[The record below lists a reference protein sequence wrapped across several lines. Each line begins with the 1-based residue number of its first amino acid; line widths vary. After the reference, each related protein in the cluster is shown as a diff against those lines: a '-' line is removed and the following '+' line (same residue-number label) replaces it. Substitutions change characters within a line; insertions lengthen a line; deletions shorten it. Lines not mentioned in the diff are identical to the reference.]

1 MGSSSMSNLSLTSGV
16 IATAVISIVIMVA
29 SVYVSR
35 FYLPRK
41 IKRAYLNSITVL
53 AAAVETRDTGKL
65 GHAQRVAQLTVD
77 LARCFGIQGKGL
89 ERIEYAA
96 LLMDVGKANVPQ
108 AVLNKQGPLTP
119 EEWEMV
125 KTHPR
130 LGAEMVASVPFLAD
144 LKDFILHHH
153 EYWNGSGYPSG
164 LKGDEIPLESRIL
177 SIAADYDALI
187 SERPYRPQPFPVL
200 EALDMIRESLGVKYD
215 PVVGQAFVDTV
226 MREIEG
232 VAESVKAA

>member
-1 MGSSSMSNLSLTSGV
+1 MASSSMSDLNFTSGV
-16 IATAVISIVIMVA
+16 IITAVISVAIMVA

-53 AAAVETRDTGKL
+53 AAAVETRDTGTL

-77 LARCFGIQGKGL
+77 LARRFGIQGKGL

-108 AVLNKQGPLTP
+108 AVLNKQDPLTP

-144 LKDFILHHH
+144 LEDFVLHHH

-177 SIAADYDALI
+177 SIGADYDALV

-200 EALDMIRESLGVKYD
+200 EALDVIRSSLGVKYD
-215 PVVGQAFVDTV
+215 PVVGQAFIDMV
-226 MREIEG
+226 MRELDE
-232 VAESVKAA
+232 ADESGKAA

>member
-1 MGSSSMSNLSLTSGV
+1 MGDLNFTSGV
-16 IATAVISIVIMVA
+16 IVTAVISVAIMVA

-53 AAAVETRDTGKL
+53 AAAVETRDTGML

-77 LARCFGIQGKGL
+77 LARRLGIQGKGL

-108 AVLNKQGPLTP
+108 AVLNKQDPLTP

-144 LKDFILHHH
+144 LEDFVLHHH

-164 LKGDEIPLESRIL
+164 LKGDEIPIESRIL
-177 SIAADYDALI
+177 SIGADYDALV
-187 SERPYRPQPFPVL
+187 SERPYRPQPFPAA
-200 EALDMIRESLGVKYD
+200 EALDLIRSSLGVKYD
-215 PVVGQAFVDTV
+215 PVVGQAFIDMV
-226 MREIEG
+226 MRELDE
-232 VAESVKAA
+232 AEESDKAA